1 MGIGGLLAQGAG
13 LAYGLF
19 YLLIALCYALT
30 QKDFWSGGTPERK
43 AIQDRA
49 SRNLWSLQ
57 EGLEGIRHKFLKLQ
71 NGFQLH
77 YLLADRS
84 NAQTQAL
91 VIFLHGFPDSSHL
104 FSRQLRSSS
113 LASATLVAL
122 DLPGC
127 GGSDSLDRY
136 GPDDV
141 LNVVAEAIVLLKKRY
156 KAQDEELGVTEKPR
170 CILVGHDWGGVIG
183 FRLAAETSG
192 LIDHFVP
199 INSLHPAFAE
209 SQLKGRI
216 AKAKTSFK
224 QWKLKSAFGILA
236 PVCSQL
242 TKSSYTYMLTLPL
255 PLAKLVPGLT
265 LSLIK
270 FAHSL
275 EYKGASPPSVEE
287 VATRMAM
294 ACGPGQVESRI
305 SAEDGSAYGLS
316 VYERSRTAIS
326 GDWDGRVKLYAQ
338 GLLRRPW
345 RSSYPGHVSLKDD
358 SGRFN
363 CAVSFI
369 FGMQDIALDPR
380 IAVDGIELLFMHA
393 DNDHDRHVARHSRL
407 MRLPE
412 CGHWSLLEK
421 DGERALQEVLM
432 NLLPRD

>member
-1 MGIGGLLAQGAG
+1 MGIGRLLAQGAG

-30 QKDFWSGGTPERK
+30 QKDFWAGETPERK
-43 AIQDRA
+43 ATQDRA
-49 SRNLWSLQ
+49 SRSLWSLQ

-71 NGFQLH
+71 NGVQLH

-84 NAQTQAL
+84 NAKTRAL
-91 VIFLHGFPDSSHL
+91 VIFLHGFPDSAHL
-104 FSRQLRSSS
+104 FSRQLRSSIGVDT
-113 LASATLVAL
+113 TLVAL

-156 KAQDEELGVTEKPR
+156 IAQDEELEVAEKPR

-209 SQLKGRI
+209 SQLKGRV
-216 AKAKTSFK
+216 AKANTLFK
-224 QWKLKSAFGILA
+224 QWKLQSAFAILA
-236 PVCSQL
+236 PVLSQL

-255 PLAKLVPGLT
+255 PLAKLIPGLT

-275 EYKGASPPSVEE
+275 EYEDTPPPSIEE

-345 RSSYPGHVSLKDD
+345 TPNYPGHVSLTEN

-369 FGMQDIALDPR
+369 FGIQDIALNPR
-380 IAVDGIELLFMHA
+380 IAVDGIERLFMHV
-393 DNDHDRHVARHSRL
+393 DNDHDRHVAQQSRVV
-407 MRLPE
+407 RLPD
-412 CGHWSLLEK
+412 CGHWSLLEE
-421 DGERALQEVLM
+421 DGERALQEVLV
-432 NLLPRD
+432 NLLP